1 MDLRAHGRRRPR
13 PRQIGTFLYVWL
25 TVGFASGTL
34 VLLAPARWITALA
47 RERNWGQDA
56 ENILMMGMIAIYVV
70 ASFAIA
76 LALTRLLFQN
86 RALAFKYSLL
96 LGMTTLAGAALWGW
110 GNPAVYASLSGGG
123 RASETLTTESGAV
136 FFFGPYP
143 DRAKLEALKAEGI
156 TAVISLQHPAVVP
169 FEPQG
174 IAAEKQAT
182 EELGIRFIHAP
193 MLPWVSDNTAA
204 LETIRRVA
212 SEESGRFYV
221 HCGLGRDRV
230 NVVMHLLEQMGAE
243 TGRSEVER
251 AMAWEDRE
259 AAGLASMERG
269 KPQRIA
275 QDVWLVPRPNEHE
288 LFGNMLAGQA
298 GLVVLLLDPADRE
311 QRAGLTEMIGLFGS
325 YAVDYLERPLR
336 PDERARARA
345 IAEEVLRGP
354 RPVTVVV
361 PDMPPFDGEV
371 AKVFLAEW
379 ELLVTATASG
389 AERRAER

>member
-1 MDLRAHGRRRPR
+1 MDLHAHGRRRPT

-47 RERNWGQDA
+47 RARDWGQDA
-56 ENILMMGMIAIYVV
+56 ENLLMMGTIGIYVV
-70 ASFAIA
+70 ASFAVA

-123 RASETLTTESGAV
+123 RASEALTTESGAV

-182 EELGIRFIHAP
+182 QELGIRFVHAP
-193 MLPWVSDNTAA
+193 MLPWVSDNAAA
-204 LETIRRVA
+204 LATIRRVA
-212 SEESGRFYV
+212 TEETGRFYV

-251 AMAWEDRE
+251 AMA
-259 AAGLASMERG
+259 A
-269 KPQRIA
+269 
-275 QDVWLVPRPNEHE
+275 
-288 LFGNMLAGQA
+288 
-298 GLVVLLLDPADRE
+298 
-311 QRAGLTEMIGLFGS
+311 
-325 YAVDYLERPLR
+325 
-336 PDERARARA
+336 ARARSPG
-345 IAEEVLRGP
+345 RSG
-354 RPVTVVV
+354 RPT
-361 PDMPPFDGEV
+361 
-371 AKVFLAEW
+371 
-379 ELLVTATASG
+379 
-389 AERRAER
+389 